1 MLAEFLSNNIFSCLE
16 GQIGD
21 KNCLGLFADAVAV
34 RLLAIGAARSA
45 AVGLGFGEVD
55 VDGATIELG
64 LVHGLLG
71 FDTIFGIDE
80 FDIAESMMLSVR

>member
-1 MLAEFLSNNIFSCLE
+1 MFAEFLSNNIFSCLE

-21 KNCLGLFADAVAV
+21 KYCLGLFADAVAV

-80 FDIAESMMLSVR
+80 FDIAESMMVSIR